1 MVTSGLPDRPRD
13 DWNWLAIWFSAYALA
28 TRSLTTSS
36 TMITITVISAMSGP
50 FRRRLRTTIVGGSD
64 GP

>member
-1 MVTSGLPDRPRD
+1 MVTSGLPDRSSD

-36 TMITITVISAMSGP
+36 TRITITRDQ
-50 FRRRLRTTIVGGSD
+50 RR
-64 GP
+64 